1 MFNVKE
7 EKKSLEQWGDMVVK
21 GGSTHAIITDTMATY
36 VAYGADKEK
45 MGNYEVTA
53 EDGGVNDFT
62 MPSSI

>member
-7 EKKSLEQWGDMVVK
+7 EKKSVEQWGDVVVK
-21 GGSTHAIITDTMATY
+21 GGGTHAIITDTVATY
-36 VAYGADKEK
+36 VVYGADQEK
-45 MGNYEVTA
+45 LGDYEVTA